1 MSDLFYIPFEVFG
14 LGFVMAMSISVFM
27 KLLMNSIRHFSK
39 NNKAKI

>member
-14 LGFVMAMSISVFM
+14 LGFAMAMCISVFM

-39 NNKAKI
+39 NEKKAI